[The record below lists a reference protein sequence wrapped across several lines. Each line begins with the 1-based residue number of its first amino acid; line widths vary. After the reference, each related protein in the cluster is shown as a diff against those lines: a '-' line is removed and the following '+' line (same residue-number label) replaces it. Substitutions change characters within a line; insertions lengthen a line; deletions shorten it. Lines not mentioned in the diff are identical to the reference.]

1 MFSDE
6 LEKISWEETTKA
18 IYSKTDAD
26 VRRALG
32 KKEHLDVNDFMA
44 LISPAA
50 TPYLEVMA
58 RLSQKY
64 TMERFGKTISMFVPL
79 YLTNSCTNSCVYCG
93 FHISNPMKRTILT
106 EEEIV
111 NEYKAIKRL
120 APFENLLL
128 VTGENPAAA
137 GVPYIAR
144 ALDLAKPYFSN
155 LQIEVM
161 PLKAE
166 EYQEL
171 IKRDLKRLDGEKQAY
186 QYRKAE
192 LQHILEDSRSMAIIC
207 TIAVIICILVL
218 LILQYGFSMNTGI
231 GYVAAAALGAA
242 AITAVF
248 LKYNNASEELSR
260 VENGIGRIIRL
271 QNTVKIRYVNN
282 THLLDYLYMKYQVSS
297 ARELQKDY
305 QDYQQER
312 EERERYYS
320 AEKDLDECQKDLIHE
335 LRRFQIQDPM
345 IWIHQT
351 RGLLDK
357 KEMVE
362 IRHSLIIRRQSLRRR
377 MDYNKEV
384 VAGKAQDEIKDLAKK
399 YPRYAREIMDTV
411 DEYEKDFS

>member
-1 MFSDE
+1 MSFFDKIFPWRKNQEDPMYEIDDWNEIVYDRDDLQINDKQQREDYIKGCLEQIAEASTE
-6 LEKISWEETTKA
+6 LENLKHEYNMVTSYLKDMEEIESLPEEEMLLLQSYA
-18 IYSKTDAD
+18 
-26 VRRALG
+26 RRIEELYDKQSDYARRER
-32 KKEHLDVNDFMA
+32 KLDEA
-44 LISPAA
+44 
-50 TPYLEVMA
+50 
-58 RLSQKY
+58 KY
-64 TMERFGKTISMFVPL
+64 RQMERM
-79 YLTNSCTNSCVYCG
+79 
-93 FHISNPMKRTILT
+93 
-106 EEEIV
+106 E
-111 NEYKAIKRL
+111 
-120 APFENLLL
+120 
-128 VTGENPAAA
+128 
-137 GVPYIAR
+137 
-144 ALDLAKPYFSN
+144 D
-155 LQIEVM
+155 EVQEGCEKL
-161 PLKAE
+161 LKAE

>member
-1 MFSDE
+1 MSFFDKIFPWRKNQEDPMYEIDDWNEIVYDRDDLQINDKQQRGDYIKGCLEQIAEASTE
-6 LEKISWEETTKA
+6 LENLKHEYNMVTSYLKDMEEIESLPEEEMLLLQSYA
-18 IYSKTDAD
+18 
-26 VRRALG
+26 RRIEELSDKQSDYARRER
-32 KKEHLDVNDFMA
+32 KLDEA
-44 LISPAA
+44 
-50 TPYLEVMA
+50 
-58 RLSQKY
+58 KY
-64 TMERFGKTISMFVPL
+64 RQMERM
-79 YLTNSCTNSCVYCG
+79 
-93 FHISNPMKRTILT
+93 
-106 EEEIV
+106 E
-111 NEYKAIKRL
+111 
-120 APFENLLL
+120 
-128 VTGENPAAA
+128 
-137 GVPYIAR
+137 
-144 ALDLAKPYFSN
+144 D
-155 LQIEVM
+155 EVQEGCEKL
-161 PLKAE
+161 LKAE

>member
-1 MFSDE
+1 MSFFDKIFPWRKNQEDPMYEIDDWNEIVYDRDDLQINDKQQREEYNKGCLEQIAEASTE
-6 LEKISWEETTKA
+6 LENLKHEYNMVTSYLKDMEEIESLPEEEMLLLQSYA
-18 IYSKTDAD
+18 
-26 VRRALG
+26 RRIEELSDKQSDYARRER
-32 KKEHLDVNDFMA
+32 KLDEA
-44 LISPAA
+44 
-50 TPYLEVMA
+50 
-58 RLSQKY
+58 KY
-64 TMERFGKTISMFVPL
+64 RQMERM
-79 YLTNSCTNSCVYCG
+79 
-93 FHISNPMKRTILT
+93 
-106 EEEIV
+106 E
-111 NEYKAIKRL
+111 
-120 APFENLLL
+120 
-128 VTGENPAAA
+128 
-137 GVPYIAR
+137 
-144 ALDLAKPYFSN
+144 D
-155 LQIEVM
+155 EVQEGCEKL
-161 PLKAE
+161 LKAE

>member
-1 MFSDE
+1 MSFFDKIFPWRKNQEDPMYEIDDWNEIVYDRDDLQINDKQQREDYIKGCLEQIAEASTE
-6 LEKISWEETTKA
+6 LENLKHEYNMVTSYLKDMEEIESLPEEEMLLLQSYA
-18 IYSKTDAD
+18 
-26 VRRALG
+26 RRIEELSDKQSDYARRER
-32 KKEHLDVNDFMA
+32 KLDEA
-44 LISPAA
+44 
-50 TPYLEVMA
+50 
-58 RLSQKY
+58 KY
-64 TMERFGKTISMFVPL
+64 RQMERM
-79 YLTNSCTNSCVYCG
+79 
-93 FHISNPMKRTILT
+93 
-106 EEEIV
+106 E
-111 NEYKAIKRL
+111 
-120 APFENLLL
+120 
-128 VTGENPAAA
+128 
-137 GVPYIAR
+137 
-144 ALDLAKPYFSN
+144 D
-155 LQIEVM
+155 EVQEGCEKL
-161 PLKAE
+161 LKAE

-312 EERERYYS
+312 EERARYYS

>member
-1 MFSDE
+1 MSFFDKIFPWRKNQEDPMYEIDDWNEIVYDRDDLQINDKQQREDYIKGCLEQIAEASTE
-6 LEKISWEETTKA
+6 LENLKHEYNMVTSYLKDMEEIESLPEEERLLLQSYA
-18 IYSKTDAD
+18 
-26 VRRALG
+26 RRIEELSDKQSDYARRER
-32 KKEHLDVNDFMA
+32 KLDEA
-44 LISPAA
+44 
-50 TPYLEVMA
+50 
-58 RLSQKY
+58 KY
-64 TMERFGKTISMFVPL
+64 RQMERM
-79 YLTNSCTNSCVYCG
+79 
-93 FHISNPMKRTILT
+93 
-106 EEEIV
+106 E
-111 NEYKAIKRL
+111 
-120 APFENLLL
+120 
-128 VTGENPAAA
+128 
-137 GVPYIAR
+137 
-144 ALDLAKPYFSN
+144 D
-155 LQIEVM
+155 EVQEGCEKL
-161 PLKAE
+161 LKAE

>member
-1 MFSDE
+1 MSFFDKIFPWRKNQEDPMYEIDDWNEIVYDRDDLQINDKQQREDYIKGCLEQIAEASTE
-6 LEKISWEETTKA
+6 LENLKHEYNMVTSYLKDMEEIESLPEEEMLLLQSYA
-18 IYSKTDAD
+18 
-26 VRRALG
+26 RRIEELSDKQSGYARRER
-32 KKEHLDVNDFMA
+32 KLDEA
-44 LISPAA
+44 
-50 TPYLEVMA
+50 
-58 RLSQKY
+58 KY
-64 TMERFGKTISMFVPL
+64 RQMERM
-79 YLTNSCTNSCVYCG
+79 
-93 FHISNPMKRTILT
+93 
-106 EEEIV
+106 E
-111 NEYKAIKRL
+111 
-120 APFENLLL
+120 
-128 VTGENPAAA
+128 
-137 GVPYIAR
+137 
-144 ALDLAKPYFSN
+144 D
-155 LQIEVM
+155 EVQEGCEKL
-161 PLKAE
+161 LKAE